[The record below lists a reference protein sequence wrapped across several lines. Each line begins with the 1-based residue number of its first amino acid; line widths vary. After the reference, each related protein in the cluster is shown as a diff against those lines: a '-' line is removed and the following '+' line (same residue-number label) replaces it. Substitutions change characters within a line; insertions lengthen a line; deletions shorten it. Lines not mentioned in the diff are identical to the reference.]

1 MHNDSAQLKPQ
12 RGKDPV
18 LADSGETLDINNNQ
32 QDCYSVP
39 ALSILLHLKKHSTI
53 SGHFGVVLVLEK
65 NSGREIT

>member
-39 ALSILLHLKKHSTI
+39 GPVHTTPFEEAFNNQRSFWSCACA
-53 SGHFGVVLVLEK
+53 
-65 NSGREIT
+65 